1 MRWKSQRVP
10 TATIEPYF
18 LSAGLIRALARMTE
32 KQLQCFL
39 LTAFSALAPGSVMIE
54 KSAPSRWARFV
65 GGLLDLNHQF
75 F

>member
-1 MRWKSQRVP
+1 MRWKSQRVT

-39 LTAFSALAPGSVMIE
+39 LPAFSAWAPG
-54 KSAPSRWARFV
+54 
-65 GGLLDLNHQF
+65 
-75 F
+75 